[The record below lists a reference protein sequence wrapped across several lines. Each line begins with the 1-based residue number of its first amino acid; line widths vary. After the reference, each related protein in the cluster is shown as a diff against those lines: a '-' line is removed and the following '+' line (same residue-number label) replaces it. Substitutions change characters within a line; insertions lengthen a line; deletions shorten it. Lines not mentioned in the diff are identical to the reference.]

1 MTKKSK
7 KDTVTYD
14 LKRGNEVV
22 YRGTT
27 NNPERR
33 AQEHRAEGKGFS
45 HMKITSQPMT
55 EAGAKRKESKQLA
68 TYRKGHQGQ
77 NPVYNEDNDG

>member
-1 MTKKSK
+1 MAEKN

-27 NNPERR
+27 NDPARRER
-33 AQEHRAEGKGFS
+33 EHKEEGKNFT
-45 HMKITSQPMT
+45 HMRVTSKPMT
-55 EAGAKRKESKQLA
+55 EQGAMRKEAEQLK
-68 TYRKGHQGQ
+68 TYRKSHHGQ
-77 NPVYNEDNDG
+77 NPEYNEDNDG